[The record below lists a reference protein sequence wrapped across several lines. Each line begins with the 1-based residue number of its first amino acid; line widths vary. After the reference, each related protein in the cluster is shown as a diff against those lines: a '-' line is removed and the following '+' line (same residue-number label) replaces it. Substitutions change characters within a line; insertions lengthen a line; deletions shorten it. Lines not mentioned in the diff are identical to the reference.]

1 MGNAFQTTSDIGV
14 GLPPGSFVADDAEAQ
29 VGVAQIQR
37 GNPNEEEIAA
47 ITTVLLGLRMAMR
60 QDAREQDQGNAWR
73 SASTAEHIR
82 QSPLISAADPRLNA
96 QSNRSWFARR

>member
-14 GLPPGSFVADDAEAQ
+14 GLPPGSFVANDDTALA
-29 VGVAQIQR
+29 GVAYIQR

-47 ITTVLLGLRMAMR
+47 ITAVLLGLRIALMQAG
-60 QDAREQDQGNAWR
+60 READSSSAWS
-73 SASTAEHIR
+73 SASKAEHIR